1 MREDTSTQRAF
12 SPALIIGAVVAVI
25 ALSSIGVV
33 IVQNMS
39 NNGPVD
45 VVILKSETSSFK
57 EKPAQEISDDD
68 AGSSSSVM
76 NMLDDLTENKDDI
89 EVLSLKTETP
99 EMPEI
104 QLPKAEEETSS
115 ASQETS
121 ELQETEEDNVNEVV
135 SVEQDEDS
143 NKPVKRP
150 LTPLVSKNTAGSG
163 PSMMVQ
169 LAAFRDQQKAEEVAA
184 LLTEKHKS
192 RLQGLGLG
200 IMPIETNNSG
210 VFWRVITEALPS
222 EDARNLCDELK
233 RAGQDCI
240 FRKVATQ

>member
-1 MREDTSTQRAF
+1 MREDTSTPRAF

-45 VVILKSETSSFK
+45 VVVLKSETSSFK
-57 EKPAQEISDDD
+57 EKPAEEVSDND

-104 QLPKAEEETSS
+104 NCQ
-115 ASQETS
+115 SQRT
-121 ELQETEEDNVNEVV
+121 
-135 SVEQDEDS
+135 
-143 NKPVKRP
+143 KH
-150 LTPLVSKNTAGSG
+150 
-163 PSMMVQ
+163 
-169 LAAFRDQQKAEEVAA
+169 
-184 LLTEKHKS
+184 LLLHKKQ
-192 RLQGLGLG
+192 R
-200 IMPIETNNSG
+200 
-210 VFWRVITEALPS
+210 
-222 EDARNLCDELK
+222 
-233 RAGQDCI
+233 I
-240 FRKVATQ
+240 FRKLKKTMSMKL

>member
-12 SPALIIGAVVAVI
+12 SPVLIIGAVVAVI

-45 VVILKSETSSFK
+45 VVVLKSETSSFK
-57 EKPAQEISDDD
+57 EKPAEEVSDDD

-104 QLPKAEEETSS
+104 QLPKSENVTAS
-115 ASQETS
+115 ASQKTNDI
-121 ELQETEEDNVNEVV
+121 QATEEDNVNEVV
-135 SVEQDEDS
+135 SVEES

-169 LAAFRDQQKAEEVAA
+169 LAAFRDQKKAEEVAA

-240 FRKVATQ
+240 FRKVTTQ

>member
-1 MREDTSTQRAF
+1 
-12 SPALIIGAVVAVI
+12 
-25 ALSSIGVV
+25 
-33 IVQNMS
+33 
-39 NNGPVD
+39 
-45 VVILKSETSSFK
+45 
-57 EKPAQEISDDD
+57 
-68 AGSSSSVM
+68 
-76 NMLDDLTENKDDI
+76 
-89 EVLSLKTETP
+89 
-99 EMPEI
+99 
-104 QLPKAEEETSS
+104 
-115 ASQETS
+115 
-121 ELQETEEDNVNEVV
+121 
-135 SVEQDEDS
+135 
-143 NKPVKRP
+143 
-150 LTPLVSKNTAGSG
+150 
-163 PSMMVQ
+163 MMVQ

>member
-12 SPALIIGAVVAVI
+12 SPVLIIGAVVAVI

-45 VVILKSETSSFK
+45 VVVLKSETSSFK
-57 EKPAQEISDDD
+57 EKPAEEVSDDD

-104 QLPKAEEETSS
+104 QLPKSKNVTAS
-115 ASQETS
+115 ASQKTNDI
-121 ELQETEEDNVNEVV
+121 QATEEDNVNEVV
-135 SVEQDEDS
+135 SVEES

-150 LTPLVSKNTAGSG
+150 LTPLVSKNTAASG

-169 LAAFRDQQKAEEVAA
+169 LAAFRDQKKAEEVAA

-240 FRKVATQ
+240 FRKVTTQ